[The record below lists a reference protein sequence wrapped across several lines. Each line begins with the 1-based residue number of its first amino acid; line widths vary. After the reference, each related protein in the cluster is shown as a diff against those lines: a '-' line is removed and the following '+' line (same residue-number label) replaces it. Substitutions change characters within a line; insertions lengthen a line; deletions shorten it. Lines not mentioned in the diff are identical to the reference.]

1 MILNNYFW
9 TDESI
14 ERNKITEKY
23 EICQS
28 AVFFM
33 FLRDFSCEYVLD
45 IGANIG
51 YYSLLSALD
60 CGVKKIYSF
69 EAIDDTYEALIENI
83 KLNKME
89 NRVSAYNIGVSDS
102 IKEVS
107 FLVQSKSFSGINCCE
122 TTTFHNANL
131 FENKKKVKCISM
143 DQFEPINLFSEKKIM
158 IKIDVEGHEIYALN
172 GMLNLLRNNY
182 CLIQIECYHD
192 NKKAVVDFFQN
203 INYVN
208 IFTIDNDLYFTN
220 YKLYYDDGVVKKI
233 VSASLKLIV
242 DNNLE
247 KFPTAL
253 KSHLDCNIEIESNV
267 LHVNVNSDKLKH
279 IMDLSKTEYAFYLLI
294 NGKICQKFPYIECSK
309 FSINL
314 KEYQDKISGN
324 NLAVRVFVREK
335 NNYAKKLNKVFR
347 IKS

>member
-60 CGVKKIYSF
+60 CG
-69 EAIDDTYEALIENI
+69 
-83 KLNKME
+83 
-89 NRVSAYNIGVSDS
+89 
-102 IKEVS
+102 
-107 FLVQSKSFSGINCCE
+107 
-122 TTTFHNANL
+122 
-131 FENKKKVKCISM
+131 
-143 DQFEPINLFSEKKIM
+143 
-158 IKIDVEGHEIYALN
+158 
-172 GMLNLLRNNY
+172 
-182 CLIQIECYHD
+182 
-192 NKKAVVDFFQN
+192 
-203 INYVN
+203 
-208 IFTIDNDLYFTN
+208 
-220 YKLYYDDGVVKKI
+220 VKKI